1 MLDTLQIK
9 KYWEKI
15 ESQKKPPTFVKKIN
29 LIYFDDLKKKIKKK
43 NYIYLKR

>member
-1 MLDTLQIK
+1 MFDIIQIK

-29 LIYFDDLKKKIKKK
+29 LIYFDDLKKKINKK
-43 NYIYLKR
+43 NEFYLKI